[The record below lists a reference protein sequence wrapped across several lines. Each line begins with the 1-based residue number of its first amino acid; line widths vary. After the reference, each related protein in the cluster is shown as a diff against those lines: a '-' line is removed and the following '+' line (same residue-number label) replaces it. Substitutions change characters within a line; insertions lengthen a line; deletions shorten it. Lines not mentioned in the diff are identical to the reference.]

1 MEITRDRNLRDITFS
16 FTLGSN
22 LLDQLGSWI
31 LPPISIAESNYYFG
45 SIITLLLIY
54 YFLNFLNGK
63 INSPKEKYYFIFFI
77 IFFIFNYQIAA
88 PENSLMFSFIWNKI
102 ELIQNFRAF
111 SRINILLIPLISILI
126 CFAIKN
132 LIENKVNI
140 KSSIF
145 FFISFLIILIQVYLI
160 EIVSAK
166 SGYWTAWQE
175 KG

>member
-1 MEITRDRNLRDITFS
+1 
-16 FTLGSN
+16 
-22 LLDQLGSWI
+22 
-31 LPPISIAESNYYFG
+31 
-45 SIITLLLIY
+45 
-54 YFLNFLNGK
+54 
-63 INSPKEKYYFIFFI
+63 
-77 IFFIFNYQIAA
+77 
-88 PENSLMFSFIWNKI
+88 MFSFIWNKI

-140 KSSIF
+140 KSSMIIL
-145 FFISFLIILIQVYLI
+145 FISFLIILIQVYLI

-175 KG
+175 KGWTCCRKI

>member
-1 MEITRDRNLRDITFS
+1 MSINLSFVKSFLACLLPGLIAIIIVSPWFLGISEIMEITRDRNLRDITFS

-63 INSPKEKYYFIFFI
+63 INSPKEKYYLIFFI

-88 PENSLMFSFIWNKI
+88 PENSLMFNFIWNKI

-111 SRINILLIPLISILI
+111 SRINI
-126 CFAIKN
+126 
-132 LIENKVNI
+132 
-140 KSSIF
+140 
-145 FFISFLIILIQVYLI
+145 Y
-160 EIVSAK
+160 
-166 SGYWTAWQE
+166 
-175 KG
+175 